1 VQAMVCKTL
10 ASNQNRHLLINRMQ
24 SKTILVELSHP
35 HSLRLLRELEQVNA
49 IKLIKQDKTDD
60 TLIVPE
66 WQKEIVRKRVA
77 NSKDS
82 DFTELDEAFKKL
94 RLG

>member
-1 VQAMVCKTL
+1 M
-10 ASNQNRHLLINRMQ
+10 QN
-24 SKTILVELSHP
+24 KTILVELSHP

-49 IKLIKQDKTDD
+49 IKLIEQNKDD
-60 TLIVPE
+60 ALVVPE
-66 WQKEIVRKRVA
+66 WHKEIVRKRVA

-82 DFTELDEAFKKL
+82 DFTELDEACKKL